1 MLRYVCKR
9 LLMMIPVLL
18 GVTLL
23 IFTMLHFSPG
33 NPAAQIL
40 GDGASQE
47 AIEALELELGLKD
60 PFVVQYVRYVKNLVF
75 HQDWG
80 TSYSLNSSV
89 LTTVL
94 ERFPTTLA
102 LAALSITVATLIG
115 VLCGVIAAVK
125 QYSVFDHVATVVSL
139 MGASMPNF
147 WQGMMMIIVF
157 SVWLKW
163 LPPSGIDSPL
173 CWIMPALT
181 IGTSTSASI
190 MRMTRSSMLEVIRQ
204 DYIRTA
210 RAKGQLEK
218 VVIFHHALKNAM
230 IPVLTSIGLSFGRM
244 MGGAVLTESI
254 FGIPGLGSLIVNA
267 IKSRDYP
274 LVQGGVLFIAIVFG
288 FVNLCVDLLYA
299 FCDPRIKSQY
309 TSGAKKRARLRE
321 EAAA

>member
-33 NPAAQIL
+33 SAAAQIL
-40 GDGASQE
+40 GEGASQE
-47 AIEALELELGLKD
+47 AIEAMEKELGLKD
-60 PFVVQYVRYVKNLVF
+60 PFVVQYIRYVKNLVF

-80 TSYSLNSSV
+80 TSYSLNASV

-102 LAALSITVATLIG
+102 LASLSIAVATLIG

-190 MRMTRSSMLEVIRQ
+190 MRMTR
-204 DYIRTA
+204 
-210 RAKGQLEK
+210 
-218 VVIFHHALKNAM
+218 
-230 IPVLTSIGLSFGRM
+230 
-244 MGGAVLTESI
+244 
-254 FGIPGLGSLIVNA
+254 
-267 IKSRDYP
+267 
-274 LVQGGVLFIAIVFG
+274 
-288 FVNLCVDLLYA
+288 
-299 FCDPRIKSQY
+299 
-309 TSGAKKRARLRE
+309 
-321 EAAA
+321 